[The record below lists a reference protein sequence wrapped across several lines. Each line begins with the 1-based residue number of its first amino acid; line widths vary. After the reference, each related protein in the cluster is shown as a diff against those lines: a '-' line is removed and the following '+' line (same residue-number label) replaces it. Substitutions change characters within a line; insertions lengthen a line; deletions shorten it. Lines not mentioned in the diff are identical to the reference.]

1 MRVGWSH
8 RILPS
13 FCVMLE
19 PDLRWEKPP
28 LGVVKINTDVALM
41 ENAFALVLVAENDL
55 EVKKHNTKMH
65 QPKVEL

>member
-1 MRVGWSH
+1 
-8 RILPS
+8 
-13 FCVMLE
+13 
-19 PDLRWEKPP
+19 
-28 LGVVKINTDVALM
+28 VVKINTDVALM